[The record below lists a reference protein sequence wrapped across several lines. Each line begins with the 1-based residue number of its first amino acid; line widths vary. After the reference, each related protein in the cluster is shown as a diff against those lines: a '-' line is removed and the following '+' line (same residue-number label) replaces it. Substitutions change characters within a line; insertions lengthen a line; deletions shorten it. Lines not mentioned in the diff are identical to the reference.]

1 MAKDSNHLSDGFDN
15 ENTGGFLTGLLA
27 EEDVFDRRSLWRLG
41 SWAAATVGAVVVAL
55 LANQSSIGWR
65 RDQLAA
71 ADLARQSQQIQFVA
85 RESQNETRRL
95 ASAIDNLNGER
106 DRLVSRLAV
115 LEKGL
120 DSVTGAIARQ
130 SSSAPAP
137 QAAASTPA
145 EAQAAP
151 QNPVA
156 PAPVVAAPATTSVT
170 VVEKNRPAA
179 AVAEPAPATVAS
191 VVDPAVANKPA
202 APLMPAKSLMAPPD
216 SAAAKLIEPEPPAG
230 VVTMTP
236 IPDAAP
242 SVASAEQADID
253 QADEA
258 SPKLAVQRTEFGVD
272 IGTANS
278 LGGLRA
284 LWRGLVKS
292 NSALASLHP
301 IVAIKEGSNGL
312 GMQLRLV
319 AGPLSDAAAAAR
331 ICAAIGGGK
340 RTCETTVF
348 DGQRLVMKPDDPPAV
363 DRPAPAKPAATKRSP
378 APKPVV
384 STEKPETSTLS
395 ALFGRR

>member
-1 MAKDSNHLSDGFDN
+1 MAKDSNHLADGFGN

-27 EEDVFDRRSLWRLG
+27 EEDAFDRRSLWRLG
-41 SWAAATVGAVVVAL
+41 TWAAATVGAVVVAL

-71 ADLARQSQQIQFVA
+71 ADIARQSQQIQFVA

-130 SSSAPAP
+130 GSGAPSP
-137 QAAASTPA
+137 QAAAPA
-145 EAQAAP
+145 EAQAGP
-151 QNPVA
+151 QNPA
-156 PAPVVAAPATTSVT
+156 SPPPVVAAPATTAVT
-170 VVEKNRPAA
+170 VVEKTRPAI
-179 AVAEPAPATVAS
+179 AEPPATVAS

-202 APLMPAKSLMAPPD
+202 STPASPLMPAKSIMAPPD

-230 VVTMTP
+230 VVTV
-236 IPDAAP
+236 IPVPEPAAP
-242 SVASAEQADID
+242 LASAEQADID

-258 SPKLAVQRTEFGVD
+258 LPKLAVQRTEFGVD

-278 LGGLRA
+278 LGGLRT

-292 NSALASLHP
+292 NAALASLQP
-301 IVAIKEGSNGL
+301 IVAIKEGGNGV
-312 GMQLRLV
+312 GTQLRLI
-319 AGPLSDAAAAAR
+319 AGPFSDAAAAAR

-340 RTCETTVF
+340 RSCETTVF
-348 DGQRLVMKPDDPPAV
+348 DGQRLVIKSDDPPL
-363 DRPAPAKPAATKRSP
+363 PAKPAAPHKRSAP
-378 APKPVV
+378 PKPVV
-384 STEKPETSTLS
+384 STEKPEPSTLS